1 MRDLDGES
9 QFLGILKMLVET
21 ILQDNRQLRDEMADD
36 RLRAREQREKLVDQ
50 LLRHLPAILTQI
62 LSPSGTSPVNSPPSA
77 RAAAPDATPPSQEP
91 SPSTAQTIPL
101 TSVET
106 PAADLPV
113 RHWFYPSSAIGC
125 GLNIDDLTADKL
137 TCLRHEVT
145 CSGCLA
151 QLRADQENNLTAAK
165 TETAAKIE
173 DSPQDPS
180 LSTPKPPRK
189 IEGLSEEQRRAL
201 AQFQGA
207 CRVIGAHD
215 DCGGWQLLGCAIEAE
230 LAALDLGVRHVPLGA
245 PTTDSRTWHRAEL
258 EKYLARSDAGRGAMG
273 IEGALHAL
281 LAAATTRQPRPE
293 EVLTWIALFDNEVD
307 RSVTWHT
314 TRVPLQLDGIS
325 NVTWPET
332 LLTLCGR
339 SVPRRRIL
347 RTSQLTPA
355 FTNQDRPCRNCS
367 PGEDVCFPTSRSIAS
382 DPTRDGRGVRIDLT
396 ALIDECAHVILK
408 RPRDGSPPMVA
419 LSADVVRSVAYYAQR
434 LSDGIAR
441 AQAPT
446 DAIRWREF
454 ATEGPAV
461 GGDGAA
467 DAWGSGVHPIHVS
480 TVWSNGS
487 VAHALREA
495 LDKWQA
501 LAEGMRSQN
510 FQQPGVQK
518 LRQDLERIELLRQLI
533 NVENL

>member
-151 QLRADQENNLTAAK
+151 QLRADQESNLTAAK

-173 DSPQDPS
+173 NSPQDPS
-180 LSTPKPPRK
+180 LSAPKSPRK

-201 AQFQGA
+201 VQFQGA
-207 CRVIGAHD
+207 CGVIGAHD
-215 DCGGWQLLGCAIEAE
+215 NCGGWQLLGCAIEAE
-230 LAALDLGVRHVPLGA
+230 LAALDLGITRLSPSCSG
-245 PTTDSRTWHRAEL
+245 EEI
-258 EKYLARSDAGRGAMG
+258 EKYLARPDVDRGAVK
-273 IEGALHAL
+273 IREALRAL
-281 LAAATTRQPRPE
+281 LAAGGQKQTRPE
-293 EVLTWIALFDNEVD
+293 EVLTWIAISDDPVS
-307 RSVTWHT
+307 RSVTWHAT
-314 TRVPLQLDGIS
+314 PSLVQLDGMS
-325 NVTWPET
+325 NVVAPKTI
-332 LLTLCGR
+332 LTLCVKA
-339 SVPRRRIL
+339 VPCYQIS
-347 RTSQLTPA
+347 RTSRQTPIIYG
-355 FTNQDRPCRNCS
+355 QDRFCGNCS
-367 PGEDVCFPTSRSIAS
+367 PGQAVCA
-382 DPTRDGRGVRIDLT
+382 
-396 ALIDECAHVILK
+396 A
-408 RPRDGSPPMVA
+408 
-419 LSADVVRSVAYYAQR
+419 
-434 LSDGIAR
+434 
-441 AQAPT
+441 AP
-446 DAIRWREF
+446 
-454 ATEGPAV
+454 
-461 GGDGAA
+461 
-467 DAWGSGVHPIHVS
+467 
-480 TVWSNGS
+480 
-487 VAHALREA
+487 
-495 LDKWQA
+495 
-501 LAEGMRSQN
+501 
-510 FQQPGVQK
+510 
-518 LRQDLERIELLRQLI
+518 
-533 NVENL
+533 